1 MEKRKFN
8 FFFIS
13 IPLLFFLKKE
23 IGKGKKTEKKREK
36 EKKEENKE
44 RAGYSASKLRNNQ
57 PSKNFYGVDWCVG
70 PIIPPRSAQMFAKS
84 RAIDSLTIGKADFS
98 FEIYI

>member
-1 MEKRKFN
+1 MIFSSSPSPFSSIIKKEIERGKRQKKEGEKRKWKET
-8 FFFIS
+8 
-13 IPLLFFLKKE
+13 KKA
-23 IGKGKKTEKKREK
+23 
-36 EKKEENKE
+36 
-44 RAGYSASKLRNNQ
+44 AGYCAWKTRNNQ

-98 FEIYI
+98 FEIFIY